1 MDKIKTILISGPTA
15 SGKTSVSIELA
26 KKLNGEIICIDSMQ
40 IYRNMD
46 IGTAKVTQEEMQGI
60 SHYMIDELYP
70 SQMSDVAWFKDTVKN
85 YINQI
90 HQKNKVPIL
99 VGGTGFYI
107 NAILYD
113 TEFSEKNSN
122 YEMRNEFREYAFL
135 NGTDKLHDKL
145 KEIDPVSAE
154 SIHPNN
160 VKRVARALEYFY
172 ETGHTISSHNTT
184 ELNKRTSNN
193 SPYNFKFFTLNMDRQ
208 ILYNKINQRVDI
220 MINAGLLNEAKWLFD
235 QNFDENLTAM
245 KAIGYREFFPYF
257 KGEIDLDTAI
267 EKVKQNTRNYAKR
280 QLTWFKHQ
288 ANPIF
293 VEVDKFNFEMPLIVK
308 EILKYIE

>member
-1 MDKIKTILISGPTA
+1 MNKINIILISGPTA
-15 SGKTSVSIELA
+15 SGKTSLSIELA

-40 IYRNMD
+40 IYKNMD

-70 SQMSDVAWFKDTVKN
+70 SQMSDVAWFKNTVKN
-85 YINQI
+85 YIAQI
-90 HQKNKVPIL
+90 HQRNKIPIL

-113 TEFSEKNSN
+113 TEFNEKDSN
-122 YEMRNEFREYAFL
+122 YKIRNEFKDYAFL
-135 NGTDKLHDKL
+135 HGADKLHDRL
-145 KEIDPVSAE
+145 RAVDPESAK

-160 VKRVARALEYFY
+160 IKRVARALEYFY
-172 ETGHTISSHNTT
+172 ETGHPISFHNVT
-184 ELNKRTSNN
+184 ELSKRVNN
-193 SPYNFKFFTLNMDRQ
+193 SSPYNFHFFTLNMDRQ
-208 ILYNKINQRVDI
+208 LLYSKINQRVDI
-220 MINAGLLNEAKWLFD
+220 MINRGLLNEAKWLFD
-235 QNFDENLTAM
+235 QGFDENLTAM

-257 KGEIDLDTAI
+257 KGDMDLDATI
-267 EKVKQNTRNYAKR
+267 EQVKRNTRRYAKR

-293 VEVDKFNFEMPLIVK
+293 IEVDKFNFEISSIIK
-308 EILKYIE
+308 EILKYIK